1 METSQLPLGAAFDGW
16 SPALRQELAAADTN
30 GRVGQ
35 RLVSETE
42 RVRVWSIA
50 LKPGER
56 LGFHKHVL
64 DYFWTAVTPG
74 RGRSHHHTG
83 RVSEVDYQA
92 GDTTHL
98 AFGVGEFMIHDLE
111 NIGSTDLLFT
121 TVEFLDSR
129 NPPLPIA
136 GGSASER
143 TTASAT

>member
-1 METSQLPLGAAFDGW
+1 MEISRSPPAAALDGW
-16 SPALRQELAAADTN
+16 SPALRQELAAAGSN
-30 GRVGQ
+30 GCVGQ

-83 RVSEVDYQA
+83 SMSEMDYRA
-92 GDTTHL
+92 GDTKHL
-98 AFGVGEFMIHDLE
+98 SFGADEFMIHD
-111 NIGSTDLLFT
+111 
-121 TVEFLDSR
+121 
-129 NPPLPIA
+129 
-136 GGSASER
+136 
-143 TTASAT
+143 

>member
-1 METSQLPLGAAFDGW
+1 MENSHMPPAAALASW
-16 SPALRQELAAADTN
+16 SPALRQELAVAGSN
-30 GRVGQ
+30 GRVGN
-35 RLVSETE
+35 RLVSETV

-74 RGRSHHHTG
+74 RGRAHYHTG
-83 RVSEVDYQA
+83 SVSEVDYQA
-92 GDTTHL
+92 GDTQHL
-98 AFGVGEFMIHDLE
+98 SFGPGEFMIHDLE

-129 NPPLPIA
+129 NSPLPIDD
-136 GGSASER
+136 
-143 TTASAT
+143 TARL